1 MGRGGYILRNLE
13 DINDDLELVIKKL
26 ERFSMMYAYLEA
38 EKKMLLQIEAG
49 RKASAEILTEQLLER
64 IKQ

>member
-1 MGRGGYILRNLE
+1 M
-13 DINDDLELVIKKL
+13 KKL

-49 RKASAEILTEQLLER
+49 RKASAEILTEQLIER